1 MPGGYRNG
9 KVLERG
15 EGALKVKKVN
25 PTSTTLMLL
34 APFLSLFLLILDFFG
49 SLLTHDHDSNVPR
62 GPESRGD

>member
-1 MPGGYRNG
+1 
-9 KVLERG
+9 
-15 EGALKVKKVN
+15 
-25 PTSTTLMLL
+25 MLL